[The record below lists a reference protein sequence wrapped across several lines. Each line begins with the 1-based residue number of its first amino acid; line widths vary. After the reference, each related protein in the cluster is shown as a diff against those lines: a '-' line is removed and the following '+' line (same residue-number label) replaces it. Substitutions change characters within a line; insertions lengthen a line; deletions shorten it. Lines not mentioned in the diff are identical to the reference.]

1 MYLLN
6 NLNKISL
13 SNNDHKTIQS
23 MDSIETYVYGTSK
36 HLANKKKKVK
46 CNNIIKQNNNDWF
59 CWCYKRNIKDITQI
73 DQKLIE
79 FQNINNWKLE
89 ISKNKCIIYSNK
101 S

>member
-46 CNNIIKQNNNDWF
+46 CNNIIKQNNND
-59 CWCYKRNIKDITQI
+59 
-73 DQKLIE
+73 
-79 FQNINNWKLE
+79 
-89 ISKNKCIIYSNK
+89 
-101 S
+101 